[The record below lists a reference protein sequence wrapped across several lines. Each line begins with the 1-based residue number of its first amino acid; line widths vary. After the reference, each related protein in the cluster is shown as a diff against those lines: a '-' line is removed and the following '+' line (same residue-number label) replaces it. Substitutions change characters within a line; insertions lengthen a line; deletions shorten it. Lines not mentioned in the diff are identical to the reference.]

1 MSILA
6 DLCIDMGGMSGCINY
21 KQLCLNPRSVVK
33 QCSDAP
39 AVPRVL
45 HTMKVST
52 LASGGV

>member
-6 DLCIDMGGMSGCINY
+6 DSCVDMGGMSGCFNY
-21 KQLCLNPRSVVK
+21 KKLCFNPRSVVK

-45 HTMKVST
+45 HTMKASVSVFC
-52 LASGGV
+52 GG